1 MAGRVGVVLLSMGE
15 PDSLGEVR
23 PYLRRLLADR
33 DLVRLKHP
41 ALQPFFAW
49 AVSGLH
55 AARLRR
61 SLAAM
66 GGGSPLNRITG
77 LQARSLE
84 ESLRGAG
91 DFRVYAALRYC
102 RPSAAEAVRRM
113 QADRVERAVALPLY
127 PQFFRGSTGSSLND
141 LHRSL
146 QEADVAIP
154 VQDIR
159 AWPEH
164 EGYVAALAGQVER
177 ALAGV
182 PGGRAHLLFTAHGV
196 PSSAVEA
203 GDPYRADVERT
214 VTAVRRRFPSLP
226 HCLAFQSRSGR
237 GRWLEPDAAEEV
249 ARLGREGTPAVVAVP
264 VSFVSDCSETCHD
277 IDIVLRQA
285 ALRVG
290 VRTFLRAPAFNDA
303 PDFITALKDLV
314 LAAAAAHG

>member
-23 PYLRRLLADR
+23 PYLRRLLADQ

-84 ESLRGAG
+84 EALRGVG

-102 RPSAAEAVRRM
+102 QPSAAEAVRRM
-113 QADRVERAVALPLY
+113 QADQVDRAVALPMY

-146 QEADVAIP
+146 QEADVP

-177 ALAGV
+177 ALASM

-196 PSSAVEA
+196 PRSAVDS
-203 GDPYRADVERT
+203 GDPYRADIERT
-214 VTAVRRRFPSLP
+214 VAAVCRRFPSLP
-226 HCLAFQSRSGR
+226 HSLAFQSRTGR
-237 GRWLEPDAAEEV
+237 GLWLEPDAAAEA
-249 ARLGREGTPAVVAVP
+249 ARLGREGTPSVLAVP
-264 VSFVSDCSETCHD
+264 VSFVSDCSETCYD
-277 IDIVLRQA
+277 VDIVLRQA
-285 ALRVG
+285 ALRAG
-290 VRTFLRAPAFNDA
+290 IRTFLRAPALNDA
-303 PDFITALKDLV
+303 PDFIAALKDLV
-314 LAAAAAHG
+314 LTAKAAYG